1 MQQYNKL
8 SDSEKRKL
16 LVQEYEQNKKSFQD
30 IAKENNTYANKIRRD
45 AIKLNITIRDKSE
58 AQKNALNTGKIN
70 HPTKGKI
77 RPEQTKQKIGN
88 AVLKS
93 WESMSDTDL
102 KKRKLQA
109 KINWD
114 NKTDDE
120 KALILREANTA
131 VREASKKGS
140 KLEIFLFNKLLE
152 YGYSVDF
159 HKEQSILNTKLQIDL
174 FLPRDN
180 IAIEVDGPSHFE
192 PVWGNDALKRN
203 KKYDNTKTGL
213 IIGKGLFLIRIKQ
226 SRDFSKARA
235 SIIFDHLIEAIN
247 TIKQGSNS
255 NQTKVINLGDW
266 LWAGQKKQNL

>member
-45 AIKLNITIRDKSE
+45 AIKLNIAIRDKSE

-255 NQTKVINLGDW
+255 NQTKVINLGD
-266 LWAGQKKQNL
+266 